1 LLNRRVPLRQLWPIL
16 SPTVRRKTL
25 QLLSG
30 LIVRHLRE
38 PTAEEEVE
46 HDRH

>member
-1 LLNRRVPLRQLWPIL
+1 LLNRRVPLRQLWPML
-16 SPTVRRKTL
+16 PQEARRKTL
-25 QLLSG
+25 RLLSG

-38 PTAEEEVE
+38 PTADEEVK